1 MTREAPPEDRPDR
14 DRRNSFD
21 AVRLAAALAVA
32 FGHQVEFAGRPE
44 PALGPL
50 GISLSNTGLFVFF
63 GLSGYLVFKSLDR
76 DPRPWRFVA
85 ARLRRIYPGAVA
97 NAVVCVLL
105 GAAVTVLAQRDYW
118 LASETWS
125 YLLHGIAI
133 VWTPTRFDL
142 PGVFADARWP
152 SVDTPI
158 WTLKYELVFYAAL
171 LVVYSVARLD
181 RPGAPRGA
189 VVGSVAAALTLGYFA
204 FLLLAPLPADV
215 DFYARYSAYN
225 ALRFGMIFAAGA
237 FYAATEREG
246 EHWRVPLL
254 LVPAGLTA
262 LAPVPAMNR
271 AGLTLLVA
279 CCAIELGRTPALF
292 SRRYRRFGDLSYGI
306 YLYAYPIGQVM
317 TARHRDP
324 SDVWPVAVGSLTLT
338 LVAAVLSWHLI
349 ERRFH
354 AGVVPHRVSRA
365 PEPSTR

>member
-1 MTREAPPEDRPDR
+1 MISEAAPQDRPDR

-76 DPRPWRFVA
+76 DPRPWRFVG
-85 ARLRRIYPGAVA
+85 ARLRRVYPGAVA
-97 NAVVCVLL
+97 NALVCVLF
-105 GAAVTVLAQRDYW
+105 GAAVTMLAQRDYW
-118 LASETWS
+118 LAPETWS
-125 YLLHGIAI
+125 YLLHGIAV

-158 WTLKYELVFYAAL
+158 WTLKYELLCYAVL
-171 LVVYSVARLD
+171 LVLYSVARLD

-189 VVGSVAAALTLGYFA
+189 VVGSAVAALTLGYVA

-215 DFYARYSAYN
+215 DFYTRYNAYN
-225 ALRFGMIFAAGA
+225 VLRFGMIFAGGA
-237 FYAATEREG
+237 FYAVAERKG
-246 EHWRVPLL
+246 ERWRVPLL
-254 LVPAGLTA
+254 LVPAA
-262 LAPVPAMNR
+262 LAAPVPAMNR

-279 CCAIELGRTPALF
+279 CCAIEFGRTPALF

-306 YLYAYPIGQVM
+306 YLYAYPIGQMM
-317 TARHRDP
+317 TVHRQNS
-324 SDVWPVAVGSLTLT
+324 SDVWPVAFGSLILT
-338 LVAAVLSWHLI
+338 LVAAVLSWHLV

-354 AGVVPHRVSRA
+354 AGVVR
-365 PEPSTR
+365 STSSQISPVL